1 MLTSVNYFSDFIL
14 FQEAV
19 VNGQMPHPGN
29 ILPPVLVTCI
39 QFAMPSLSSV
49 VVKTSGVLLSY

>member
-29 ILPPVLVTCI
+29 ILPPVFVTCI
-39 QFAMPSLSSV
+39 QFTMLSLSSG
-49 VVKTSGVLLSY
+49 VVKTNRMSFSY

>member
-19 VNGQMPHPGN
+19 VNGQMPHPRN
-29 ILPPVLVTCI
+29 ILPPVFVTCI
-39 QFAMPSLSSV
+39 QFTMLSLPSG
-49 VVKTSGVLLSY
+49 VVKTNRMLLSY